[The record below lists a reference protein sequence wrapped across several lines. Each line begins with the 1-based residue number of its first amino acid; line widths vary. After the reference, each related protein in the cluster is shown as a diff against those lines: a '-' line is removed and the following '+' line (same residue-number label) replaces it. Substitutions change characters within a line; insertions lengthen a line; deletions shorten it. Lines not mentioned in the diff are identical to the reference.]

1 MGNGLVLEEVS
12 RPSAFPSL
20 PTLFLSSGLPLS
32 HEMLSTNIC
41 ANAP

>member
-1 MGNGLVLEEVS
+1 MFEDVS
-12 RPSAFPSL
+12 RPPAFPSL

-32 HEMLSTNIC
+32 HEMLSTNVC